1 MIGLQGCCVAASYGM
16 TDTMGC
22 MYSDAQFADSSS
34 IPAHIE
40 MIGFL
45 GIGNNP
51 MISYTVAYVVNI
63 ATALAK

>member
-1 MIGLQGCCVAASYGM
+1 M